1 MPELDE
7 RLQTVY
13 NHRLDTITPSQIRS
27 FSKEIQDIPGLI
39 SLNVGEPGFNT
50 PEHVKEAAIQSI
62 ANNQSHYSP
71 QNGWLELREAI
82 SSYLQRRYD
91 LNYDPET
98 EITVTDGA
106 TEALSSSFLAT
117 LNPGDEV
124 LIPMPGYP
132 AYTSLVELAGGVP
145 VGMDTSAHQFK
156 LTPEQLT
163 ETLAKHPQAKELVLN
178 YPTNPTGVS
187 YSQAEL
193 AELAAVVKAHGL
205 LVIDDEIYSELVYDG
220 EHVSFAK
227 LLPANTILINGL
239 SKSHAMTGY
248 RLGYVAGPAA
258 IVKNVNKV
266 HGYLV
271 TSPSNPAQYAAI
283 EALNNGMDDPIP
295 MRKAYRERRDL
306 MTTTL
311 QQLGFG
317 IVSPEGAFYIFAK
330 IPAQFSENSREFA
343 LRLAK
348 EAKVGVTP
356 GSAFG
361 PAGEGYLRLSYAADL
376 DQIKQALAQITTFIK
391 QTED

>member
-1 MPELDE
+1 MPELDH
-7 RLQTVY
+7 RLSDVY

-27 FSKEIQDIPGLI
+27 FSREIQDIPGLV

-50 PEHVKEAAIQSI
+50 PEHVKQAAIDSI

-82 SSYLQRRYD
+82 SNYLKNRYQMD
-91 LNYDPET
+91 YDPEA
-98 EITVTDGA
+98 EVTVTDGA

-117 LNPGDEV
+117 INPGDEV

-145 VGMDTSAHQFK
+145 VGMDTSATEFK
-156 LTPEQLT
+156 LTPKQLE
-163 ETLAKHPQAKELVLN
+163 ETLATHPDAKELVLN

-187 YSQAEL
+187 YTKEEL
-193 AELAAVVKAHGL
+193 EQLAKVVAKHGL
-205 LVIDDEIYSELVYDG
+205 LVVDDEIYGELTYDI
-220 EHVSFAK
+220 EHFSFAK
-227 LLPANTILINGL
+227 LLPENTILINGL

-258 IVKNVNKV
+258 IVTDVNKV

-283 EALNNGMDDPIP
+283 EALNNGMEDPIP

-306 MTTTL
+306 MTTEL
-311 QQLGFG
+311 RKLGFG
-317 IVSPEGAFYIFAK
+317 VVTPEGAFYIFAK
-330 IPAQFSENSREFA
+330 IPAQFKENSREFA
-343 LRLAK
+343 LRLAR

-361 PAGEGYLRLSYAADL
+361 VAGEGYLRLSYAADL
-376 DQIKQALAQITTFIK
+376 DQIEKALAQMKTFIENN
-391 QTED
+391 Q

>member
-1 MPELDE
+1 MPELDQ
-7 RLQTVY
+7 RLGDVY

-27 FSKEIQDIPGLI
+27 FSREIQDIPGLV

-50 PEHVKEAAIQSI
+50 PEHVKQAAIDSI

-82 SSYLQRRYD
+82 SNYLKKRYQMD
-91 LNYDPET
+91 YDPEA
-98 EITVTDGA
+98 EVTVTDGA

-117 LNPGDEV
+117 INPGDEV

-145 VGMDTSAHQFK
+145 VGMDTSATEFK
-156 LTPEQLT
+156 LTPEQL
-163 ETLAKHPQAKELVLN
+163 EDTLAAHPNAKELVLN

-187 YSQAEL
+187 YTKEEL
-193 AELAAVVKAHGL
+193 EQLAKVVERHGL
-205 LVIDDEIYSELVYDG
+205 LVVDDEIYGELTYDI
-220 EHVSFAK
+220 EHFSFAK
-227 LLPANTILINGL
+227 ILPENTILINGL

-258 IVKNVNKV
+258 IVTNVNKV

-283 EALNNGMDDPIP
+283 EALNNGMEDPIS
-295 MRKAYRERRDL
+295 MRKAYQERRDL
-306 MTTTL
+306 MTTEL
-311 QQLGFG
+311 RKLGFE
-317 IVSPEGAFYIFAK
+317 VVTPEGAFYIFAK

-343 LRLAK
+343 LRLAR

-361 PAGEGYLRLSYAADL
+361 EAGEGYLRLSYAADL
-376 DQIKQALAQITTFIK
+376 DQIKLALDQMKTFIES
-391 QTED
+391 TD

>member
-1 MPELDE
+1 MPELDQ
-7 RLQTVY
+7 RLSEVY

-27 FSKEIQDIPGLI
+27 FSREIQDIPGLV

-82 SSYLQRRYD
+82 SNYLNRRYQLDVDPD
-91 LNYDPET
+91 LEV
-98 EITVTDGA
+98 TVTDGA

-117 LNPGDEV
+117 INPGDEV

-145 VGMDTSAHQFK
+145 VGMDTSATAFK
-156 LTPEQLT
+156 LTPAQLE
-163 ETLAKHPQAKELVLN
+163 ETLKDHPNAKELVLN
-178 YPTNPTGVS
+178 YPNNPTGVS
-187 YSQAEL
+187 YTEAEL
-193 AELAAVVKAHGL
+193 QQLADVVAKHGL
-205 LVIDDEIYSELVYDG
+205 LVVDDEIYGELTYDI

-227 LLPANTILINGL
+227 LLPENTILINGL

-306 MTTTL
+306 MADTL
-311 QQLGFG
+311 RQLGFG
-317 IVSPEGAFYIFAK
+317 VVTPEGAFYIFAK

-361 PAGEGYLRLSYAADL
+361 SAGEGYLRLSYAADL
-376 DQIKQALAQITTFIK
+376 DQIKQALAQIKTFIEAN
-391 QTED
+391 Q